1 MFSREKKT
9 LLFLAVLAL
18 LLNPGILNAADDGM
32 VSVGA
37 EALPINVA
45 NPEKGDTPADTAR
58 AANTLVS
65 PNKPSVAAETA
76 TESNTVKQESAESAA
91 SKEPAPAAVSAPAPA
106 PVTAP
111 TAPAA
116 APMADKAA
124 ADAAPVNDDFD
135 FDLKMKS
142 INTPSAPTVANVPM
156 PTAEKADKPLLTD
169 EDLPKAIQYKT
180 NPIDNLGNNILSQM
194 DDDLFSQMSEIKKS
208 TTLLTL
214 ELRREKIRNEIEAQ
228 KAIRQKA
235 FDELE
240 RQKEEAKLKDF
251 EKKKQIEAKVL
262 QEKQLLLDKQQMLEV
277 LKQKKLL
284 NAYMNHMLVNQ
295 QGWLKEKEDLYAR
308 LASAEQEKKELT
320 DLFKSKIEKLVD
332 ASAKNMQAAEAAKAN
347 FDRVVKSLK
356 ARNEQLRK
364 RIEADAKI
372 IKNAQNSIYL
382 KSQSIEELQNRNV
395 TSPAA
400 AKTADAAVQ
409 TESVEPAEE
418 EEEIEIPVRLS
429 AQYAILGITGRADA
443 MSIEVIDVNGQPI
456 SLKVGS
462 TLPSGHVLKDIGS
475 DYAMFSRN
483 GVDEYLYVG
492 RTIDGVIPTLGLV
505 KEKK

>member
-18 LLNPGILNAADDGM
+18 LLNPGILNAAENGLA
-32 VSVGA
+32 SVEV

-45 NPEKGDTPADTAR
+45 NPENKTSADAEKTP
-58 AANTLVS
+58 NTLVS
-65 PNKPSVAAETA
+65 PTKPNAAENKEENHPDA
-76 TESNTVKQESAESAA
+76 KNKDAA
-91 SKEPAPAAVSAPAPA
+91 MDASSQQLTPEMQSDTVSAPAVAEKADLETA
-106 PVTAP
+106 PV
-111 TAPAA
+111 
-116 APMADKAA
+116 K
-124 ADAAPVNDDFD
+124 DDFD

-142 INTPSAPTVANVPM
+142 INTPTAPVVPNM
-156 PTAEKADKPLLTD
+156 PQQSVEKADKPLLTD

-180 NPIDNLGNNILSQM
+180 NPIENLGNNILSQM
-194 DDDLFSQMSEIKKS
+194 DDDLFSQMSEIEKS

-228 KAIRQKA
+228 KAIRQRA

-251 EKKKQIEAKVL
+251 EKKKQIEAQVL

-284 NAYMNHMLVNQ
+284 NAYMNHMLVSQ
-295 QGWLKEKEDLYAR
+295 QGWLKEKEDLYAQ
-308 LASAEQEKKELT
+308 LAAAEQEKKELT
-320 DLFKSKIEKLVD
+320 DLFKAKIEKLVD

-372 IKNAQNSIYL
+372 IKNAQNSLYL
-382 KSQSIEELQNRNV
+382 KSQSIEELQNRNAASANISQ
-395 TSPAA
+395 TS
-400 AKTADAAVQ
+400 DATVQ
-409 TESVEPAEE
+409 AEVIETDNDETEETLPL
-418 EEEIEIPVRLS
+418 RLS
-429 AQYAILGITGRADA
+429 AQYAILGITGRANA
-443 MSIEVIDVNGQPI
+443 MSIDVIDVNGQPI

-483 GVDEYLYVG
+483 GIDEYLYVG
-492 RTIDGVIPTLGLV
+492 RTIDGVIPTLGLT

>member
-9 LLFLAVLAL
+9 LLFLAVSAL
-18 LLNPGILNAADDGM
+18 LLNPGILYAAEDGV
-32 VSVGA
+32 VSVDA
-37 EALPINVA
+37 EVLPINVA
-45 NPEKGDTPADTAR
+45 NPDKGNASADMAK

-65 PNKPSVAAETA
+65 PTKPNAAKVDNAVAVNENKTNAAEPAVQPAEQQPVETKAAIPVAPVAA
-76 TESNTVKQESAESAA
+76 SPAEKA
-91 SKEPAPAAVSAPAPA
+91 APAPL
-106 PVTAP
+106 PV
-111 TAPAA
+111 
-116 APMADKAA
+116 K
-124 ADAAPVNDDFD
+124 DDFD

-142 INTPSAPTVANVPM
+142 INTLAAPVIPNM
-156 PTAEKADKPLLTD
+156 QQPTAEKADKPILTD

-194 DDDLFSQMSEIKKS
+194 DDDLFSQMSEIEKS

-235 FDELE
+235 LNEME

-295 QGWLKEKEDLYAR
+295 QSWLREKEDLYAQ
-308 LASAEQEKKELT
+308 LAAAKQEKNELT
-320 DLFKSKIEKLVD
+320 DLFKAKIEKLVD
-332 ASAKNMQAAEAAKAN
+332 ASVKNMQAAEAAKAN

-382 KSQSIEELQNRNV
+382 KSQSIEELQNRNA
-395 TSPAA
+395 SAA
-400 AKTADAAVQ
+400 ANAQTTADTADSSDV
-409 TESVEPAEE
+409 VETDEE
-418 EEEIEIPVRLS
+418 EEEVELPIRLS
-429 AQYAILGITGRADA
+429 AQYAILGITGRADT

-456 SLKVGS
+456 SLKVG
-462 TLPSGHVLKDIGS
+462 TALPSGHILKEIGS

-483 GVDEYLYVG
+483 GVNEYLYVG
-492 RTIDGVIPTLGLV
+492 RTIDGVTPTLGLV
-505 KEKK
+505 KDKK